1 MPDNSKPSGRAGLID
16 LARTEDFRLGA
27 LDVRPSLRQVE
38 AGADSQ
44 TLEPRVMQVLIAL
57 AQRRGQVVP
66 RDELVERCWDGR
78 AVSEDAINR
87 CIMRVRRLGE
97 SSGAFALDTITRVG
111 YRMSVIGVEAPAKTV
126 AAAAVEMGLTTEA
139 AATVKHAAALSRLA
153 EWLVQRK
160 LLVAGVAAA
169 LVLAIFVVG
178 MLTRWGAPGL
188 ERSIAVLPFSGETL
202 EEDRAYLPRVIA
214 GEIIDILAQL
224 DGVEVIAR
232 NSSFTF
238 GADADVKEVG
248 HKLGVAHVLSG
259 DVSADGD
266 FIRVSATLA
275 DAISGKVLWTR
286 SDRVPFSPK
295 DVPAIQKEIAQ
306 QVAGAM
312 SIAFNVPAASRLDG
326 GGTQNLEA
334 YDYYM
339 QGLAAWWFGPG
350 DPLDAFER
358 ATRVDPTYAEAW
370 AGRAFTT
377 ARNSLYEGDPRKA
390 RDQQDAAFGMAQR
403 AVDLA
408 PDLGVTQASYGALST
423 TQGRWVEAEAA
434 TLKALELSR
443 GELPLMHRMMLLTRV
458 GRVSD
463 ALEVLIEFNTVDP
476 LLGGV
481 LGQMT
486 ILPATGRDED
496 LLAVA
501 EQRGW
506 FEAKSVSGQVSGL
519 MVRVYTGQPASDIRK
534 SLEALSLQADT
545 GISGLASALL
555 AAFDNPER
563 ARAALRASYE
573 DPSFL
578 HASKWELV
586 PSLAAWYGD
595 TDLVLRVWRDELPIN
610 TMRTLYLWDDIFSKA
625 RSRPEFK
632 QLARD
637 LGLAD
642 YWRSTRW
649 PDRCRPLAGDDF
661 ACS

>member
-1 MPDNSKPSGRAGLID
+1 MPDNSTPSDRAAVID
-16 LARTEDFRLGA
+16 LARTGDFRLGA

-111 YRMSVIGVEAPAKTV
+111 YRLIVVGVEAPATAPV
-126 AAAAVEMGLTTEA
+126 AEATPDAAETGQQEGVVA
-139 AATVKHAAALSRLA
+139 
-153 EWLVQRK
+153 WLGGRK

-169 LVLAIFVVG
+169 LVLAIVVAG
-178 MLTRWGAPGL
+178 MITRWGAPGL

-238 GADADVKEVG
+238 GANADVKEVG
-248 HKLGVAHVLSG
+248 QKLGVAHVLSG

-275 DAISGKVLWTR
+275 DAINGKVLWTR

-312 SIAFNVPAASRLDG
+312 SIAFNVPAESRLDG

-339 QGLAAWWFGPG
+339 RGLAAWWFGNG

-358 ATRVDPTYAEAW
+358 ATRVDTNYAEAW

-377 ARNSLYEGDPRKA
+377 ARNSLNEGDPHKA
-390 RDQQDAAFGMAQR
+390 RDQQNAAFGMAER
-403 AVDLA
+403 AVELA
-408 PDLGVTQASYGALST
+408 PELGVTQASYGALST
-423 TQGRWVEAEAA
+423 TQGKWVEAETA

-481 LGQMT
+481 LGQIT
-486 ILPATGRDED
+486 ILPATGRDEEM
-496 LLAVA
+496 LAVA

-506 FEAKSVSGQVSGL
+506 FEAKGVYGQVSGL
-519 MVRVYTGQPASDIRK
+519 MVRIYTGQPDSDIRK

-545 GISGLASALL
+545 GISGLASSVL
-555 AAFDNPER
+555 AAFDNPEK

-578 HASKWELV
+578 HAAKWEIV

-595 TDLVLRVWRDELPIN
+595 TELVLRVWRDELPVN
-610 TMRTLYLWDDIFSKA
+610 NMRTLYLWDDVFSDTRA
-625 RSRPEFK
+625 RPEFK

-637 LGLAD
+637 LGFVD
-642 YWRSTRW
+642 YWRATRW
-649 PDRCRPLAGDDF
+649 PDKCRPLAGDDF